1 MGRID
6 QNNITVKLYK
16 YVPIILL
23 FISVLN
29 EFDFNNLGLKY
40 FSFNFSYI
48 LIFYYSLKKSESLG
62 YINIFIAGLFND
74 VVVGTPLGL
83 SSLMF
88 LILCGAAAYLRNI
101 TLRPSLI
108 KDCIFFLIT
117 ILIIN
122 SLLFIVLNIIFN
134 YELDY
139 FDQIINIIFTFLLY
153 LFFSYLFNLFENYVV
168 GKINVGWKFSCKKNP
183 YNQ

>member
-1 MGRID
+1 MTDLSNRKFIGKILSK
-6 QNNITVKLYK
+6 IPL
-16 YVPIILL
+16 ILL
-23 FISVLN
+23 FVSVLN
-29 EFDFNNLGLKY
+29 NYDFNYLGLKY

-62 YINIFIAGLFND
+62 YIYIFLAGLFND
-74 VVVGTPLGL
+74 VVIGTPIGL

-88 LILCGAAAYLRNI
+88 LIICGSAAYLRNI

-122 SLLFIVLNIIFN
+122 SLLFIVLNFIFS
-134 YELDY
+134 YKLEF
-139 FDQIINIIFTFLLY
+139 FDQIINITYTFLLY
-153 LFFSYLFNLFENYVV
+153 FLFSNIFDIFENIFK
-168 GKINVGWKFSCKKNP
+168 GRSNVG
-183 YNQ
+183 

>member
-1 MGRID
+1 MTKIKNKNFTRKILS
-6 QNNITVKLYK
+6 QIPL
-16 YVPIILL
+16 ILL

-29 EFDFNNLGLKY
+29 NYDFNYLGLKY

-62 YINIFIAGLFND
+62 YIYIFIAGLFND
-74 VVVGTPLGL
+74 VVIGTPIGL
-83 SSLMF
+83 SSLMY
-88 LILCGAAAYLRNI
+88 LILCVAAAYLRNI

-122 SLLFIVLNIIFN
+122 SLLFIALNFIFN
-134 YELDY
+134 HELDY
-139 FDQIINIIFTFLLY
+139 FDQIINITFTFLLY
-153 LFFSYLFNLFENYVV
+153 FLFSILFDFFENYIV
-168 GKINVGWKFSCKKNP
+168 GKANAR
-183 YNQ
+183 

>member
-1 MGRID
+1 MTELRNKNFIKKILS
-6 QNNITVKLYK
+6 QI
-16 YVPIILL
+16 PIILL
-23 FISVLN
+23 FVSVLN
-29 EFDFNNLGLKY
+29 NHDFNYLGLKY

-62 YINIFIAGLFND
+62 YSYIFIAGLFND
-74 VVVGTPLGL
+74 VVVGTPIGL
-83 SSLMF
+83 SSLMY

-101 TLRPSLI
+101 TLRPSLT

-122 SLLFIVLNIIFN
+122 SLLYIALNFIFN

-139 FDQIINIIFTFLLY
+139 FDQIINITCTFLLY
-153 LFFSYLFNLFENYVV
+153 FLFSNLFDFFENYFV
-168 GKINVGWKFSCKKNP
+168 GKINAR
-183 YNQ
+183 

>member
-1 MGRID
+1 MNKIH
-6 QNNITVKLYK
+6 QNNIIQNIQK
-16 YVPIILL
+16 YIPITLL

-29 EFDFNNLGLKY
+29 ELDFNNIGFIY

-62 YINIFIAGLFND
+62 YIYIFIAGLFND
-74 VVVGTPLGL
+74 VVTGTPIGM
-83 SSLMF
+83 SSLMY

-122 SLLFIVLNIIFN
+122 SLLFIILNFIFN
-134 YELDY
+134 YELNY
-139 FDQIINIIFTFLLY
+139 FDQIINITFTYLLY
-153 LFFSYLFNLFENYVV
+153 FLFSNIFDFFEKYIV
-168 GKINVGWKFSCKKNP
+168 GNR
-183 YNQ
+183 YAR

>member
-1 MGRID
+1 MTELRNKKFIKKVLS
-6 QNNITVKLYK
+6 QIPL
-16 YVPIILL
+16 ILL

-29 EFDFNNLGLKY
+29 DYDFNFLGMKY

-62 YINIFIAGLFND
+62 YTYIFIAGLFND
-74 VVVGTPLGL
+74 VVLGTPIGL

-101 TLRPSLI
+101 TLRPNLI

-122 SLLFIVLNIIFN
+122 SLLFILLNLIFS

-139 FDQIINIIFTFLLY
+139 FDQIINITYTFLLY
-153 LFFSYLFNLFENYVV
+153 FLFSNLFDFFENYFV
-168 GKINVGWKFSCKKNP
+168 GNTNVR
-183 YNQ
+183 

>member
-1 MGRID
+1 MSKIGR
-6 QNNITVKLYK
+6 NNFMYNLYRYIPIT
-16 YVPIILL
+16 LL

-62 YINIFIAGLFND
+62 YIGIFIAGLFND
-74 VVVGTPLGL
+74 VVLGAPIGL
-83 SSLMF
+83 SSLMY
-88 LILCGAAAYLRNI
+88 LILCVAASYLRNI

-108 KDCIFFLIT
+108 KDSIFFLIT

-122 SLLFIVLNIIFN
+122 SLMSIILTFIFDFDLNYYEQITSIIW
-134 YELDY
+134 
-139 FDQIINIIFTFLLY
+139 TFLLY
-153 LFFSYLFNLFENYVV
+153 FLFSILFDFFEHYFLGGN
-168 GKINVGWKFSCKKNP
+168 NVR
-183 YNQ
+183 

>member
-1 MGRID
+1 MGKI
-6 QNNITVKLYK
+6 QKNSITKNIQRYI
-16 YVPIILL
+16 PITLL

-29 EFDFNNLGLKY
+29 EFDFNNLGLIY

-48 LIFYYSLKKSESLG
+48 LIFYFGLKKSESLG
-62 YINIFIAGLFND
+62 YIYIFIAGLFND
-74 VVVGTPLGL
+74 VVVGTPIGI

-108 KDCIFFLIT
+108 KDSIFFLIT

-122 SLLFIVLNIIFN
+122 SLLFMYLNFIFN
-134 YELDY
+134 YELNY
-139 FDQIINIIFTFLLY
+139 FEQIINVTYTYLLY
-153 LFFSYLFNLFENYVV
+153 FLFANLFNFFE
-168 GKINVGWKFSCKKNP
+168 KNILG
-183 YNQ
+183 NRHAG

>member
-1 MGRID
+1 MTELRD
-6 QNNITVKLYK
+6 KSFFRKLLSQI
-16 YVPIILL
+16 PLILL

-29 EFDFNNLGLKY
+29 NYDFNYLGLKY

-62 YINIFIAGLFND
+62 YIYIFIAGLFND
-74 VVVGTPLGL
+74 VVVGTPIGL
-83 SSLMF
+83 SSLMY

-122 SLLFIVLNIIFN
+122 SLLFISLNYIFN
-134 YELDY
+134 YELNY
-139 FDQIINIIFTFLLY
+139 SDQIINIIYTFSLY
-153 LFFSYLFNLFENYVV
+153 FLFSNFFDFFENYFV
-168 GKINVGWKFSCKKNP
+168 GKVNAR
-183 YNQ
+183 